1 MRNGEYRGDVQAG
14 VETLG
19 DMKPFRFGVNVRD
32 GKSRAE
38 WQDKAREI
46 EGLGYS
52 VLLVPDHLA
61 AMLATIPAVMSDAD
75 ATKSLRVG
83 TNVLNNDLRH
93 PVLLAREAAT
103 IDVLTDGRLEL
114 GLGAGY
120 MRTEYDQAGL
130 RFDRG
135 GIRVE
140 RLAEAVPIIK
150 GLLGGAEVNFAGR
163 HYRVT
168 GHTIHPLPVQRPHPP
183 IIIGGNGFR
192 LLTLAAQEADTV
204 NLTGITFTQGGTVP
218 DMSGWKVAGID
229 ERMRVVREAAG
240 QRFGRLELSA
250 QLQRVI
256 VTDRRREAAEELQK
270 SWKQLSV
277 EEILEAPYVLIG
289 TVDEMVEALHAR
301 RDRWGISYFVTFE
314 PYLETLAPIV
324 ARLAGK

>member
-1 MRNGEYRGDVQAG
+1 MAID
-14 VETLG
+14 T
-19 DMKPFRFGVNVRD
+19 
-32 GKSRAE
+32 
-38 WQDKAREI
+38 
-46 EGLGYS
+46 GLLTNIGFYVSIAIVFS
-52 VLLVPDHLA
+52 VLALGFNLQWGYTGLFNAGIAGFFLV
-61 AMLATIPAVMSDAD
+61 
-75 ATKSLRVG
+75 
-83 TNVLNNDLRH
+83 
-93 PVLLAREAAT
+93 
-103 IDVLTDGRLEL
+103 
-114 GLGAGY
+114 GAY
-120 MRTEYDQAGL
+120 
-130 RFDRG
+130 
-135 GIRVE
+135 
-140 RLAEAVPIIK
+140 
-150 GLLGGAEVNFAGR
+150 
-163 HYRVT
+163 VT
-168 GHTIHPLPVQRPHPP
+168 AIAITPLSPP

-192 LLTLAAQEADTV
+192 LLTLAAKEADTV

-240 QRFGRLELSA
+240 QRLSRLELSA

>member
-1 MRNGEYRGDVQAG
+1 
-14 VETLG
+14 
-19 DMKPFRFGVNVRD
+19 MKPFRFGINVRD
-32 GKSRAE
+32 AGSRAE
-38 WQDKAREI
+38 WQDKAKKVEA
-46 EGLGYS
+46 LGYS

-61 AMLATIPAVMSDAD
+61 AMLATIPAVMSAAD
-75 ATKSLRVG
+75 ATKRLRVG

-93 PVLLAREAAT
+93 PVLLAREAAA
-103 IDVLTDGRLEL
+103 IDMLTDGRLEL

-120 MRTEYDQAGL
+120 MRMEYDQAGL

-140 RLAEAVPIIK
+140 RLAESVRIIK

-183 IIIGGNGFR
+183 VIIGGNGPR

-240 QRFGRLELSA
+240 PRFGRLELSA
-250 QLQRVI
+250 QIQRVI

-270 SWKQLSV
+270 RWTQLSV
-277 EEILEAPYVLIG
+277 EEILDAPYVLIG

-314 PYLETLAPIV
+314 PYLETLASIV

>member
-1 MRNGEYRGDVQAG
+1 MRNGEYGGSD
-14 VETLG
+14 G
-19 DMKPFRFGVNVRD
+19 DMKPFRFGINVRD

-38 WQDKAREI
+38 WQDKARKV

-61 AMLATIPAVMSDAD
+61 AMLATIPAVMSAAD
-75 ATKSLRVG
+75 ATRSLRVG

-103 IDVLTDGRLEL
+103 IDMLTDGRLEL

-120 MRTEYDQAGL
+120 MRIEYDQAGL

-240 QRFGRLELSA
+240 ARFGRLELSA

-256 VTDRRREAAEELQK
+256 VTDRRREVAEELQR
-270 SWKQLSV
+270 SWQQLSV
-277 EEILEAPYVLIG
+277 EEIRGSLR
-289 TVDEMVEALHAR
+289 VD
-301 RDRWGISYFVTFE
+301 RDRG
-314 PYLETLAPIV
+314 
-324 ARLAGK
+324 